1 MTCEVMGARRG
12 RSPMRGASDLALSDP
27 RVKDLRYFAL
37 LERGVYMAR
46 RGMVALSLPFGDAEV
61 DRFVAA
67 LDDAVAVHAAALPT
81 LAQAPGQ
88 NRDEE
93 HAP

>member
-46 RGMVALSLPFGDAEV
+46 RGMVALSLPFGDTEA
-61 DRFVAA
+61 DQFAAA
-67 LDDAVAVHAAALPT
+67 LDEAL
-81 LAQAPGQ
+81 A
-88 NRDEE
+88 E
-93 HAP
+93 HRTVLPASG